1 MVRGTG
7 LGGGEK
13 AALNNRQ
20 ERTSFH
26 FPLSVEEEIFLGDDT
41 HADTTQAEV
50 WPDLHIHK
58 EKRSFTLQNH
68 YSKLSRRESSPCEE
82 IAVRGPTLGSNHVVT
97 R

>member
-7 LGGGEK
+7 SGGGGGK
-13 AALNNRQ
+13 LPSTTDG
-20 ERTSFH
+20 RTSFH
-26 FPLSVEEEIFLGDDT
+26 FPLSVAEEIFLCDDT

-50 WPDLHIHK
+50 WPDLHIHE

-82 IAVRGPTLGSNHVVT
+82 IAV
-97 R
+97 